1 MGAYLSS
8 VLSHPA
14 TSPQHTTR
22 KVSDV
27 LQARYTLAHG
37 ETFVKSVFLADCNP
51 SPIRA
56 GEGFDLN
63 TLNSAEDVTATRNR
77 IEKFNFTLIAFFV

>member
-27 LQARYTLAHG
+27 LQVRYTLAHG
-37 ETFVKSVFLADCNP
+37 ETFVKSVFLSDCNT
-51 SPIRA
+51 STVLT

-63 TLNSAEDVTATRNR
+63 ALDKSQNIAVAVFRVE
-77 IEKFNFTLIAFFV
+77 EFNLAVISF